1 MSQKIAKTIVENLLV
16 QHNKSL
22 EYIRAENNELTN
34 DKPLDY
40 KIRIYFNI
48 GKIEQYLIMINDLKL
63 ILKEL
68 NEG

>member
-1 MSQKIAKTIVENLLV
+1 MSQKIAKIIIENLLIK
-16 QHNKSL
+16 HNKSL
-22 EYIRAENNELTN
+22 EYIREENDKLTN

-40 KIRIYFNI
+40 KIRIYFNV
-48 GKIEQYLIMINDLKL
+48 GKIEQYLIMINDLKS